1 MESKE
6 TESTNTLKPQFELVM
21 GHVACRIFIA
31 IFIILI
37 TIPPI
42 YRNAFD
48 ISSYFDNE
56 SSSEISSLAPIL
68 KIFKKQKGL
77 PLNVHFN
84 DFEENLKS
92 AVFAEPPRKIIQ
104 SSLSL
109 GPLKEGNRKTSI
121 GEEGWLFFRNTLN
134 TLTGYGPLKE
144 EPDFVNKDPNIKNG
158 GGPLSVIKKF
168 ANQLDSFG
176 SHLILVNIPTKAMIY
191 PEKIAKNID
200 GPIRHPDAEKFF
212 ADLESIPNLDVL
224 DLTDPLFQLRNSVQ
238 VFLKQDTHW
247 TPQGMEESAKII
259 ANHIHSMG
267 LNFDK
272 TKIDYQ
278 EKEERSG
285 YGDLVDNLQIFKQ
298 SFNKELVNVHPIKGM
313 TKDINSEVILLGDSF
328 TNIYSSNTGLG
339 WGSGAGLPEH
349 LAINLGM
356 PLDVISINGGGAT
369 EVRKKLAQR
378 RGSTIKMKNKKIII
392 WAITSRDLFQS
403 ESQRHEAGIKWDTV
417 KFNELEPKKELPNS
431 PIIVRARLTK
441 KPNIPNPQLTTYKD
455 LLYGSDYEIIEKI
468 SGDIQDDNGKI
479 AVINWAF
486 KNRKIKPSAEYALE
500 REAIIKLVPFEEMKE
515 LQTLEQVYDGD
526 IFDLYWEVSENS
538 DKSTEINQ
546 ILAENT
552 GLRHKFAS
560 ITSGIFAIFIFLGT
574 RFIPKHSC

>member
-1 MESKE
+1 MESKK
-6 TESTNTLKPQFELVM
+6 TKSTNTLNPQFELVM
-21 GHVACRIFIA
+21 GHLACRISIS
-31 IFIILI
+31 IFIIII

-48 ISSYFDNE
+48 VSSYFNNE
-56 SSSEISSLAPIL
+56 SSSEISSSAPIL

-77 PLNVHFN
+77 PLNAHFN
-84 DFEENLKS
+84 DFEENLKF

-134 TLTGYGPLKE
+134 ALTGYGPLKG

-158 GGPLSVIKKF
+158 RGPSSVIKEF
-168 ANQLDSFG
+168 ANQLDGFG
-176 SHLILVNIPTKAMIY
+176 SHLILVNIPTKAMVY
-191 PEKIAKNID
+191 PEKIAKNVD
-200 GPIRHPDAEKFF
+200 GPIRHPDSEKFF
-212 ADLESIPNLDVL
+212 ADLEPIPNVDVL

-259 ANHIHSMG
+259 ANHIHSMS

-298 SFNKELVNVHPIKGM
+298 GFNKELVNVHPIKGM

-339 WGSGAGLPEH
+339 WGNGAGLPEH

-378 RGSTIKMKNKKIII
+378 RGSAIKMKNKKIII

-417 KFNELEPKKELPNS
+417 KFNELEPKKERPNS

-441 KPNIPNPQLTTYKD
+441 KTNIPNPQLTTYKD

-468 SGDIQDDNGKI
+468 SGEIQDDNGKI

-486 KNRKIKPSAEYALE
+486 KNRKIKPSAEYSLE

-526 IFDLYWEVSENS
+526 IFDLYWELSEKS

-546 ILAENT
+546 LLAENT
-552 GLRHKFAS
+552 GLRHKIAS
-560 ITSGIFAIFIFLGT
+560 ITSGVFSIFIFLGT
-574 RFIPKHSC
+574 RFIPKHSY

>member
-1 MESKE
+1 MESKK
-6 TESTNTLKPQFELVM
+6 TKNTNALNHQFELVM

-31 IFIILI
+31 IFIIII

-48 ISSYFDNE
+48 VSSYFDNE
-56 SSSEISSLAPIL
+56 SFSETFSSAPIL
-68 KIFKKQKGL
+68 KILKKQKGL
-77 PLNVHFN
+77 TLNAHFN

-158 GGPLSVIKKF
+158 RDPSSVIKEF
-168 ANQLDSFG
+168 ANQLDGFD
-176 SHLILVNIPTKAMIY
+176 SHLILVNIPTKAMVY
-191 PEKIAKNID
+191 PDKIAKNVD

-212 ADLESIPNLDVL
+212 ADLESIPNVDVI

-247 TPQGMEESAKII
+247 TPQGMKESAKII

-298 SFNKELVNVHPIKGM
+298 GFNKELVNVHPIKGM

-339 WGSGAGLPEH
+339 WGGGAGLPEH

-378 RGSTIKMKNKKIII
+378 RGSAIKMKNKKIII

-479 AVINWAF
+479 VVINWAF

-526 IFDLYWEVSENS
+526 IFDLYWEVSENL

-552 GLRHKFAS
+552 GLRHKIAS
-560 ITSGIFAIFIFLGT
+560 ITSGVFSIFIFLGT
-574 RFIPKHSC
+574 RFIPKHSY